1 MRTRR
6 VLGDGS
12 AESTTEERSRAPP
25 TVPFV
30 RSFINLFARLAGRS
44 LPFFPSSSFLLFRT
58 RISDDVSLA
67 HSISF
72 AAPIAQRV
80 TPLPASPSRP
90 RRHSRRV
97 RLGFRSMRLAERRIY
112 TVIVLRFAPPLHAL
126 PPSVRHSPALGF
138 LFLP

>member
-1 MRTRR
+1 MTAARKVQRKNVAVPR
-6 VLGDGS
+6 PPF
-12 AESTTEERSRAPP
+12 RS
-25 TVPFV
+25 FV

-44 LPFFPSSSFLLFRT
+44 LPFSPSSSFLLFRT